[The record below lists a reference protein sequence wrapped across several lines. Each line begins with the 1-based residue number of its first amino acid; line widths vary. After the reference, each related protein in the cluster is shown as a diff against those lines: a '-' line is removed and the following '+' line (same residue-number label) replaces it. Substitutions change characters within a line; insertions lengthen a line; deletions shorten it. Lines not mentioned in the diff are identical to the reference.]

1 MIQNGPALSS
11 ELTPT
16 ATTRVAP
23 RCLALLVLQA
33 EKPPLTKEKSSRFA
47 NFFQS
52 GTSAPG
58 AAPVAPAPGT
68 ASTASGPTTPQA
80 PFSTQLGGQALLQQ
94 LQAAQ
99 QEQQQVCDC
108 SLPERAPVP
117 QISLA

>member
-1 MIQNGPALSS
+1 MLGI
-11 ELTPT
+11 
-16 ATTRVAP
+16 V
-23 RCLALLVLQA
+23 VLQA
-33 EKPPLTKEKSSRFA
+33 EKPSLAKEKSSRFA

-68 ASTASGPTTPQA
+68 AASAASGPNTPQA
-80 PFSTQLGGQALLQQ
+80 PFSAQLGGQALLQQ

-99 QEQQQVCDC
+99 QEQHQVCDR

>member
-1 MIQNGPALSS
+1 M
-11 ELTPT
+11 
-16 ATTRVAP
+16 
-23 RCLALLVLQA
+23 VLQA

-68 ASTASGPTTPQA
+68 AASAASGSTTPQA
-80 PFSTQLGGQALLQQ
+80 PFSAQLGGQALLQQ

-99 QEQQQVCDC
+99 QEQQQVCNC